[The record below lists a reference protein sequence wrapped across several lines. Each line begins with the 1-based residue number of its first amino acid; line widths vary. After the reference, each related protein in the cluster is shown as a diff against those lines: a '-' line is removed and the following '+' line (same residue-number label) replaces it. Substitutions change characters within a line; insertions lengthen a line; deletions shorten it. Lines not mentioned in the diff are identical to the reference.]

1 MQLSWTQ
8 SSIPSLTAV
17 QCAEHDAD
25 YVDIDE
31 QQPDVPR
38 GCEERLPGAHD
49 EDDEEYQH
57 EAVIREFV
65 EEETAWNK
73 FRERNQLDIFDM
85 ASPSRG
91 SEGRQCAIVLSH

>member
-57 EAVIREFV
+57 EAVIREFI
-65 EEETAWNK
+65 EEETACIT
-73 FRERNQLDIFDM
+73 FRERNQLAIFVM
-85 ASPSRG
+85 ASPSR
-91 SEGRQCAIVLSH
+91 ER